1 MAEIQIK
8 VLLNTTAY
16 DASVTKVKNDLQ
28 ALESK
33 TFSIKF
39 KAEGLDGI
47 SKTALQA
54 AQAQAQ
60 ATKATESRIRAEAQL
75 KLQIEKNSQ
84 AENQLEM
91 QRSRERAAASRAAAE
106 VAKTGRVTDQTIR
119 GTSNSIKQVD
129 DNLKS
134 AKDSADY
141 FKKSGLTAFE
151 EQSKAVDEFNKKLAR
166 IGQVIKTAAAA
177 MLVKGLKD
185 AVTEM
190 KAVDAELINT
200 AKATG
205 ASSEKMKELEQGAY
219 RLAEAYGHTASE
231 VLTAE
236 TAFARAGYGD
246 KIEQMAELNLLTQ
259 NAGDLSSEE
268 ASSFLLAADAAFGY
282 EGNVQ
287 KLTAVLDGMN
297 EVSNKNATDMSKM
310 AEGMTVAGSVFASAG
325 ESAQTFTAMLGTAT
339 AATQR
344 SGSEMARGLRTIF
357 MNIRQIKGETEDGE
371 LIDGESIANA
381 AKALREFAGIDTMAN
396 GELRKGSEILAELAG
411 KWDTLSDVQKSAIAQ
426 NVAGVRQAN
435 ILLALMDNWGTYEKM
450 MAEYA
455 NAAGS
460 AMQENERY
468 LEGWQAKTDKLSAAW
483 TKFVANTV
491 SSDFIK
497 GLLDIS
503 TKFLNVSGSI
513 GTVTAAMGGLIV
525 AFKAA
530 KIVDT
535 VKTAFVGLG
544 AALKGAAGGLTSFI
558 SIAGIAITAMSVLA
572 QVHANWRAERSSD
585 SAEAVKQAE
594 ETISKQE
601 QLNDL
606 IAQYR
611 ELAGDSGIG
620 TDTAKQEQARA
631 IQEQIVDLV
640 GDQATGIDLVN
651 GALETQ
657 LGILNNIAGKYA
669 DMALDDL
676 QAAANTSAQAL
687 SKSMNDTFT
696 SIGRMGFGDQNL
708 SDYVKGLQYI
718 KEVNSGNGTMF
729 KFFDAN
735 SLEEQ
740 VQAVKELKELRNYMQ
755 DNGMES
761 YGLYASV
768 NEQLAEYTTLVN
780 NATEA
785 REAYLQQ
792 QIKIK
797 ALEKGGLTDKNI
809 DDAAWEVRL
818 AENASVWEAE
828 RIDNAAAALKGYT
841 TENQKVASGAGE
853 TSDALET
860 ETESAKRLQEETA
873 KYQKQLEVLKKAQK
887 EENETGLITADTFEE
902 IKDAGVEVGD
912 YYVDELTGNIKMAD
926 GATQD
931 LIDTTQEWL
940 DTYGNTDPMDA
951 WEKGLERAQNA
962 IARFKKELQET
973 GERGDTLSD
982 MQSSYSSAMGLYGAG
997 KYGSREFQGFLEVF
1011 LSDAKKNEL
1020 GNNAQ
1025 KWGEFAFNEFNKGLM
1040 ESSDTVDAMD
1050 YLSQN
1055 FEKNFGNMEQAGA
1068 SFVKNT
1074 DGSISMFIDDM
1085 DRLVEVTGIS
1095 ENFWSAFKDSLDQ
1108 YNTDII
1114 QKENQKAV
1122 ESVQDLS
1129 TATEETETDKT
1140 VEIDASEA
1148 VTATEQVNGLGDAIA
1163 AIPRNVNIR
1172 FSISNGSN
1180 SFYGK
1185 NNLNLTK
1192 FSANAEGTDN
1202 SPGGMALVN
1211 ELGPELI
1218 SENGRAYIANGG
1230 EPAIV
1235 RLQPGAVV
1243 LNHIQTQKALGNT
1256 DGFGEINAYA
1266 GGTLWNWVK
1275 GLVGTVPGK
1284 NSSKN
1289 TNKSSGSK
1297 ASKNTAADASTKED
1311 DPWKIVEDYYNYSK
1325 DLADRAKDHLDYLV
1339 DKIQNEWDDLKEPL
1353 DDQIDALERV
1363 NDQLDRQTTLLERE
1377 RDKLTKPLQDQIDA
1391 MNDAKDIQDEQL
1403 ELAEKQ
1409 KAVEEARAELQ
1420 NAQNERTIRYFNTE
1434 KGQWE
1439 WMADKK
1445 RVQDAQDAITSAEK
1459 DLADYEYEL
1468 QIKALERQVSSI
1480 EDDYQ
1485 KKLDAIEE
1493 QQTANEDRIYDL
1505 EQQLQDM
1512 EDYYKAQM
1520 KPLEKQ
1526 IETMER
1532 QMADYAE
1539 LWAQIAITQD
1549 LPEGDLNAAINR
1561 LGNLTPE
1568 QKQSI
1573 RDIIE
1578 GVKKIPN
1585 GSGTESASS
1594 SAGEVA
1600 SSIQPGKG
1608 TWESALS
1615 QIGATVDGKTMHVY
1629 GDGAT
1634 VYNTITNNDSHNVS
1648 YTINGVT
1655 VQGDPSKMTI
1665 SDLLESTGIY
1675 AGE

>member
-1 MAEIQIK
+1 MQRQINAITGVDREFKSAAESANYFKLSGKTAYEQVGAQAEALARTQAEMASSG
-8 VLLNTTAY
+8 TTA
-16 DASVTKVKNDLQ
+16 
-28 ALESK
+28 
-33 TFSIKF
+33 
-39 KAEGLDGI
+39 
-47 SKTALQA
+47 
-54 AQAQAQ
+54 
-60 ATKATESRIRAEAQL
+60 
-75 KLQIEKNSQ
+75 
-84 AENQLEM
+84 M
-91 QRSRERAAASRAAAE
+91 QRQINAI
-106 VAKTGRVTDQTIR
+106 TGVDR
-119 GTSNSIKQVD
+119 GF
-129 DNLKS
+129 KS
-134 AKDSADY
+134 AADSADY
-141 FKKSGLTAFE
+141 FKKTGLTAFE
-151 EQSKAVDEFNKKLAR
+151 EHSKSVDEFNKKLAR

-259 NAGDLSSEE
+259 NAGDLSSET

-344 SGSEMARGLRTIF
+344 SGAEMARGLRTIF

-411 KWDTLSDVQKSAIAQ
+411 KWDMLSDVQKSAIAQ

-468 LEGWQAKTDKLSAAW
+468 LEGWQAKTDKLNAAW
-483 TKFVANTV
+483 TKFVANTI

-513 GTVTAAMGGLIV
+513 GTVTAAMGGLVV
-525 AFKAA
+525 AFKGA

-572 QVHANWRAERSSD
+572 QVHANWRAERASD

-606 IAQYR
+606 ITQYR

-631 IQEQIVDLV
+631 IQKQIVDLV

-687 SKSMNDTFT
+687 SKSMNDTCT

-735 SLEEQ
+735 SLEKQ

-841 TENQKVASGAGE
+841 TENQKAASGASE

-860 ETESAKRLQEETA
+860 ETESAKSLQEETA
-873 KYQKQLEVLKKAQK
+873 KYQKQLEVLKKAQQ
-887 EENETGLITADTFEE
+887 EENETGMITADTFEE

-962 IARFKKELQET
+962 LARFKKELQET
-973 GERGDTLSD
+973 GERGDTLSE

-997 KYGSREFQGFLEVF
+997 KYGSRELQGFLEVF

-1114 QKENQKAV
+1114 QQENQKAV
-1122 ESVQDLS
+1122 ESVQDLN
-1129 TATEETETDKT
+1129 TVTEETETDKT

-1284 NSSKN
+1284 NSGKS
-1289 TNKSSGSK
+1289 NKGSGKK
-1297 ASKNTAADASTKED
+1297 ANNSAATADTSTKED

-1339 DKIQNEWDDLKEPL
+1339 DKIQNEWDDLNEPL

-1363 NDQLDRQTTLLERE
+1363 NDQLDRQATLLERE

-1391 MNDAKDIQDEQL
+1391 MNNAKDIQDEQL

-1459 DLADYEYEL
+1459 DLADYQYEL
-1468 QIKALERQVSSI
+1468 EIRALERQISGI
-1480 EDDYQ
+1480 EDDYK

-1520 KPLEKQ
+1520 NPLEKQ

-1578 GVKKIPN
+1578 GVKNIQN
-1585 GSGTESASS
+1585 ESGASASS
-1594 SAGEVA
+1594 GTGEIA
-1600 SSIQPGKG
+1600 SVIQPGNT

-1615 QIGATVDGKTMHVY
+1615 QIGATVDGKNMHVY

-1655 VQGDPSKMTI
+1655 VQGDPSKMTVAE
-1665 SDLLESTGIY
+1665 LLESTGIY
-1675 AGE
+1675 AGN

>member
-1 MAEIQIK
+1 MAEIQIRTI
-8 VLLNTTAY
+8 LDTSSF
-16 DASVTKVKNDLQ
+16 DAGVKTVQ
-28 ALESK
+28 AKITELESK
-33 TFSIKF
+33 TVNIRFNKTSSSNFANNLKKEIADSATAIQRQINAITGVDREF
-39 KAEGLDGI
+39 KSAAESANYFKLSG
-47 SKTALQA
+47 KTAYEQVG
-54 AQAQAQ
+54 AQA
-60 ATKATESRIRAEAQL
+60 EAL
-75 KLQIEKNSQ
+75 ARTQ
-84 AENQLEM
+84 AEMASSGTTAM
-91 QRSRERAAASRAAAE
+91 QRQINAI
-106 VAKTGRVTDQTIR
+106 TGVDR
-119 GTSNSIKQVD
+119 GF
-129 DNLKS
+129 KS
-134 AKDSADY
+134 AADSADY
-141 FKKSGLTAFE
+141 FKKTGLTAFE
-151 EQSKAVDEFNKKLAR
+151 EQSKAVGEFNKKLAR

-282 EGNVQ
+282 GGNVE

-483 TKFVANTV
+483 TKFVANTI

-497 GLLDIS
+497 FFLDATSAILGFGGSLGNVTLL
-503 TKFLNVSGSI
+503 VSGLFLAFKGYTIIPKIGVAIKALKSAFDGARLSI
-513 GTVTAAMGGLIV
+513 MGAQGAWVSFTAALGAVMVV
-525 AFKAA
+525 ASLVTSAIGVANQKAEEHRQALLEESRSATENAKSQSESATSLLSLVNAYENAEEGSVAYKTASESLAAALGVEGSAVGELKEKYAALTQEQLKAA
-530 KIVDT
+530 AT
-535 VKTAFVGLG
+535 TAESARIKAEAALLGIDAGKAALNPTSWLG
-544 AALKGAAGGLTSFI
+544 AYRYGGE
-558 SIAGIAITAMSVLA
+558 VDEA
-572 QVHANWRAERSSD
+572 QLGSDFADVSSRVNTLGGMTLQPKTN
-585 SAEAVKQAE
+585 SAEQIIAYYDQIKSKMAELEQQAIDTDNANLLNGNFYKDLKSAYDALQPSVENYLQAEKQSTQAAELYNDSLTDLNGTAATVAEAEKAKSQAMDAGNAGTKQAE
-594 ETISKQE
+594 
-601 QLNDL
+601 
-606 IAQYR
+606 
-611 ELAGDSGIG
+611 
-620 TDTAKQEQARA
+620 
-631 IQEQIVDLV
+631 
-640 GDQATGIDLVN
+640 
-651 GALETQ
+651 
-657 LGILNNIAGKYA
+657 
-669 DMALDDL
+669 
-676 QAAANTSAQAL
+676 
-687 SKSMNDTFT
+687 
-696 SIGRMGFGDQNL
+696 
-708 SDYVKGLQYI
+708 
-718 KEVNSGNGTMF
+718 
-729 KFFDAN
+729 
-735 SLEEQ
+735 
-740 VQAVKELKELRNYMQ
+740 
-755 DNGMES
+755 
-761 YGLYASV
+761 
-768 NEQLAEYTTLVN
+768 
-780 NATEA
+780 NATKSLNE
-785 REAYLQQ
+785 E
-792 QIKIK
+792 I
-797 ALEKGGLTDKNI
+797 
-809 DDAAWEVRL
+809 
-818 AENASVWEAE
+818 
-828 RIDNAAAALKGYT
+828 
-841 TENQKVASGAGE
+841 
-853 TSDALET
+853 
-860 ETESAKRLQEETA
+860 AKH
-873 KYQKQLEVLKKAQK
+873 QKQLEVLKKAQQ

-962 IARFKKELQET
+962 LARFKKELQET

-1114 QKENQKAV
+1114 QQENQKAV
-1122 ESVQDLS
+1122 DSVQDLS

-1148 VTATEQVNGLGDAIA
+1148 VTATEQVNGLSDAIA
-1163 AIPRNVNIR
+1163 AVPRNVNIR

-1256 DGFGEINAYA
+1256 DDFGEINAYKN
-1266 GGTLWNWVK
+1266 GTSMWQQLIP

-1284 NSSKN
+1284 NSGKS
-1289 TNKSSGSK
+1289 NKGSGKK
-1297 ASKNTAADASTKED
+1297 ANNSAATADTSTKED

-1363 NDQLDRQTTLLERE
+1363 NDQLDRQATLLERE

-1445 RVQDAQDAITSAEK
+1445 RVQDAQDAIASAEK

-1468 QIKALERQVSSI
+1468 KIKALERQVSSI

-1578 GVKKIPN
+1578 GVKNIQN
-1585 GSGTESASS
+1585 ESGASASS
-1594 SAGEVA
+1594 GTGEIA
-1600 SSIQPGKG
+1600 SVIQPGKT

-1615 QIGATVDGKTMHVY
+1615 QMGATVDGKNMHVY

>member
-8 VLLNTTAY
+8 TILDTSSF
-16 DASVTKVKNDLQ
+16 DAGVKTVQ
-28 ALESK
+28 AKITELESK
-33 TFSIKF
+33 TVNIRFNKTSSSNFANNLKKEIADSTTAMQRQINAFTGVDRSF
-39 KAEGLDGI
+39 KSAAESANYFKLSG
-47 SKTALQA
+47 KTAYEQVG
-54 AQAQAQ
+54 AQA
-60 ATKATESRIRAEAQL
+60 EAL
-75 KLQIEKNSQ
+75 ARTQ
-84 AENQLEM
+84 AEMASSGTTAM
-91 QRSRERAAASRAAAE
+91 QRQINALIGVDREF
-106 VAKTGRVTDQTIR
+106 
-119 GTSNSIKQVD
+119 
-129 DNLKS
+129 KS
-134 AKDSADY
+134 AADSADY
-141 FKKSGLTAFE
+141 FKKTGLTSFE
-151 EQSKAVDEFNKKLAR
+151 EQSKAVDAFNKKLAK

-190 KAVDAELINT
+190 QAVDAELINT
-200 AKATG
+200 AKASG

-259 NAGDLSSEE
+259 NAGDLTSDE

-282 EGNVQ
+282 GGNVQ

-435 ILLALMDNWGTYEKM
+435 ILFALMDNWGTYEKM

-468 LEGWQAKTDKLSAAW
+468 LEGWQAKTDKLNAAW
-483 TKFVANTV
+483 TKFVANTI

-497 GLLDIS
+497 FFLDATSAILGFGGSLGNVTLL
-503 TKFLNVSGSI
+503 VSG
-513 GTVTAAMGGLIV
+513 LFL
-525 AFKAA
+525 AFKGYTIIP
-530 KIVDT
+530 KIGVAI
-535 VKTAFVGLG
+535 K
-544 AALKGAAGGLTSFI
+544 ALKGAFDGARLSIMGAQGALVSFTAALGAVMVVASLITSAIGVANQKAEEHRQALLEESRSATENAKSQSESATSLLSLVNAYENAEEGSAAYKTASENLAAALGVESSAVGELKEKYAALTQEQLKAAATTAESARIKAEAALLGIDAGKAAINPVSGWGVSRYDSFTNWDVANQVKEEFGGI
-558 SIAGIAITAMSVLA
+558 SDYVSGVTGASYYQPKT
-572 QVHANWRAERSSD
+572 D
-585 SAEAVKQAE
+585 SAEHILDFYNQVGDKMAELEQQAIETGNAGLLNSNYYKDLKASHDELQPSVDNYLQAVKQSEEATQLYNDSLTDLTGTAATAAE
-594 ETISKQE
+594 AEKAKSQTT
-601 QLNDL
+601 D
-606 IAQYR
+606 
-611 ELAGDSGIG
+611 AGNAGM
-620 TDTAKQEQARA
+620 EQAGN
-631 IQEQIVDLV
+631 V
-640 GDQATGIDLVN
+640 T
-651 GALETQ
+651 
-657 LGILNNIAGKYA
+657 
-669 DMALDDL
+669 
-676 QAAANTSAQAL
+676 
-687 SKSMNDTFT
+687 KS
-696 SIGRMGFGDQNL
+696 
-708 SDYVKGLQYI
+708 
-718 KEVNSGNGTMF
+718 
-729 KFFDAN
+729 
-735 SLEEQ
+735 
-740 VQAVKELKELRNYMQ
+740 
-755 DNGMES
+755 
-761 YGLYASV
+761 
-768 NEQLAEYTTLVN
+768 
-780 NATEA
+780 
-785 REAYLQQ
+785 
-792 QIKIK
+792 
-797 ALEKGGLTDKNI
+797 
-809 DDAAWEVRL
+809 
-818 AENASVWEAE
+818 
-828 RIDNAAAALKGYT
+828 
-841 TENQKVASGAGE
+841 
-853 TSDALET
+853 
-860 ETESAKRLQEETA
+860 LQEETA
-873 KYQKQLEVLKKAQK
+873 KYQKQLEVLKKAQQ

-931 LIDTTQEWL
+931 LIETTQEWL
-940 DTYGNTDPMDA
+940 DTYGNTDPMGV
-951 WEKGLERAQNA
+951 WEQGLERAQNA
-962 IARFKKELQET
+962 LARFKKELQET
-973 GERGDTLSD
+973 GERGDTLSE
-982 MQSSYSSAMGLYGAG
+982 MQSAYSSAIGLYGAG

-1025 KWGEFAFNEFNKGLM
+1025 KWGEFAFNKFNKGLM
-1040 ESSDTVDAMD
+1040 ESTDTVDAMD

-1114 QKENQKAV
+1114 QQENQKAV
-1122 ESVQDLS
+1122 DSVQDLN
-1129 TATEETETDKT
+1129 TATEETETDTT

-1256 DGFGEINAYA
+1256 DGFGEINAYKN
-1266 GGTLWNWVK
+1266 GTSMWQQLIP

-1284 NSSKN
+1284 NSGKS
-1289 TNKSSGSK
+1289 NKGSGKK
-1297 ASKNTAADASTKED
+1297 ANNTAATADTSTKED

-1339 DKIQNEWDDLKEPL
+1339 DKIQNEWDDLKEPM

-1363 NDQLDRQTTLLERE
+1363 NDQLDRQATLLERE

-1445 RVQDAQDAITSAEK
+1445 RVQDAQDAIASAEK

-1468 QIKALERQVSSI
+1468 QIKALERQISGI

-1505 EQQLQDM
+1505 EQQLQSL

-1578 GVKKIPN
+1578 GVKNIPN
-1585 GSGTESASS
+1585 GSGAESASS

-1615 QIGATVDGKTMHVY
+1615 QIGATVDGQNMHVY

-1655 VQGDPSKMTI
+1655 VQGDPGKMTI

>member
-1 MAEIQIK
+1 MAEIQIRTILDTSSFDAGVK
-8 VLLNTTAY
+8 TVQAKITEFENKPVNIRFNKTSSSNFTNNLKKEIADSATAMQRQINALTGVDREFKSAAESANYFKLSGKTAYEQVGAQAEALARTQAEMASSGTTA
-16 DASVTKVKNDLQ
+16 
-28 ALESK
+28 
-33 TFSIKF
+33 
-39 KAEGLDGI
+39 
-47 SKTALQA
+47 
-54 AQAQAQ
+54 
-60 ATKATESRIRAEAQL
+60 
-75 KLQIEKNSQ
+75 
-84 AENQLEM
+84 M
-91 QRSRERAAASRAAAE
+91 QRQINAITGVDREF
-106 VAKTGRVTDQTIR
+106 
-119 GTSNSIKQVD
+119 
-129 DNLKS
+129 KS
-134 AKDSADY
+134 AADSADY
-141 FKKSGLTAFE
+141 FKKTGLTAFE

-282 EGNVQ
+282 GGNVE

-325 ESAQTFTAMLGTAT
+325 ESAQTFTALLGTAT

-357 MNIRQIKGETEDGE
+357 MNLRQIKGETEDGE

-381 AKALREFAGIDTMAN
+381 AKALREFADIETMEN
-396 GELRKGSEILAELAG
+396 GELRKGSDILDELAG
-411 KWDTLSDVQKSAIAQ
+411 KWDTLSQVQKSAIAQ
-426 NVAGVRQAN
+426 NVAGQRQAN
-435 ILLALMDNWGTYEKM
+435 VLVALMDNWDTYQKM
-450 MAEYA
+450 QSEYA
-455 NAAGS
+455 TAAGS

-468 LEGWQAKTDKLSAAW
+468 LEGWQAKTDKLNAAW

-497 GLLDIS
+497 FFLDATSAILGFGGSLGNVTLL
-503 TKFLNVSGSI
+503 VSGLFLAFKGYTIIPKIGVAIKALKSAFDGARLSI
-513 GTVTAAMGGLIV
+513 MGAQGAWVSFTAALGAVMVVASLITSVIGV
-525 AFKAA
+525 ANQKAEEHRQALLEESRSATENAKSQSESAISLLSLVNAYENAEEGSTAYKTASESLAAALGVEGSAVGELKEKYAALTQEQLKAA
-530 KIVDT
+530 AS
-535 VKTAFVGLG
+535 TAESARIKAE
-544 AALKGAAGGLTSFI
+544 AALLGIDAGKAAINPVSGWGVSRYDSFTNWDVANQVKEEFGGISDYVSGVTGASYYQPKT
-558 SIAGIAITAMSVLA
+558 
-572 QVHANWRAERSSD
+572 D
-585 SAEAVKQAE
+585 SAEHILDFYNQVGAKMAELEQQAVETENAGLLNSNYYKDLKASHDELQPSVDNYLQAVKQSE
-594 ETISKQE
+594 E
-601 QLNDL
+601 
-606 IAQYR
+606 A
-611 ELAGDSGIG
+611 
-620 TDTAKQEQARA
+620 
-631 IQEQIVDLV
+631 
-640 GDQATGIDLVN
+640 
-651 GALETQ
+651 TQ
-657 LGILNNIAGKYA
+657 LY
-669 DMALDDL
+669 
-676 QAAANTSAQAL
+676 
-687 SKSMNDTFT
+687 ND
-696 SIGRMGFGDQNL
+696 S
-708 SDYVKGLQYI
+708 
-718 KEVNSGNGTMF
+718 
-729 KFFDAN
+729 
-735 SLEEQ
+735 
-740 VQAVKELKELRNYMQ
+740 
-755 DNGMES
+755 
-761 YGLYASV
+761 
-768 NEQLAEYTTLVN
+768 
-780 NATEA
+780 
-785 REAYLQQ
+785 
-792 QIKIK
+792 
-797 ALEKGGLTDKNI
+797 LTDLTGTAATAAEAEKAKSQAM
-809 DDAAWEVRL
+809 DAGNAGTKQ
-818 AENASVWEAE
+818 AENATKSLNEE
-828 RIDNAAAALKGYT
+828 I
-841 TENQKVASGAGE
+841 
-853 TSDALET
+853 
-860 ETESAKRLQEETA
+860 AKH
-873 KYQKQLEVLKKAQK
+873 QKQLEVLKKAQK

-926 GATQD
+926 GAIQD
-931 LIDTTQEWL
+931 LIDTNQEWL
-940 DTYGNTDPMDA
+940 DTYGNTDPMGV

-962 IARFKKELQET
+962 LARFKKELQET

-1025 KWGEFAFNEFNKGLM
+1025 KWGEFAFNKFNKGLM

-1122 ESVQDLS
+1122 ESVQGLS

-1148 VTATEQVNGLGDAIA
+1148 VTATEQVNGLSDAIA
-1163 AIPRNVNIR
+1163 AVPRNVNIR

-1192 FSANAEGTDN
+1192 YSANAEGTDN

-1256 DGFGEINAYA
+1256 DDFGEINAYKD
-1266 GGTLWNWVK
+1266 GTSMWQQLIP

-1284 NSSKN
+1284 NSWKS
-1289 TNKSSGSK
+1289 NKGSGKK
-1297 ASKNTAADASTKED
+1297 ANNTAAAADTSTKED

-1459 DLADYEYEL
+1459 DLSDYEYEL

-1520 KPLEKQ
+1520 NPLEKQ

-1578 GVKKIPN
+1578 GVKSIPN
-1585 GSGTESASS
+1585 GSGAESASS

-1615 QIGATVDGKTMHVY
+1615 QIGATVDGKNMHVY

-1634 VYNTITNNDSHNVS
+1634 VYNTITNSDSHNVS